1 MLSWLTSLYKKPDFL
16 MPQQVL
22 SKAFRSHFGQ
32 QLKQRQWSC
41 DPSVWQK
48 NWGVH
53 IQPFGNGINAVKYRG
68 AYVARSA
75 IGDSRILEI
84 SRTSVTFRY
93 KDRAK
98 GGVPAIKTPDGVE
111 FTRRYFRL
119 VLPPKMRAIRHY
131 GFCHPAA
138 KKARLKVTLLSGKPV
153 DFSDP
158 PNTQSTSPDHPP
170 SVPHGYLCPCC
181 KRPMEVVKRL
191 DPTQRRPDFAQ
202 LSRAPPQAVTGAPVL
217 TP

>member
-1 MLSWLTSLYKKPDFL
+1 MFTLMLPWLTSLYKKPDFL

-53 IQPFGNGINAVKYRG
+53 IQPFGNGINAVKYLG
-68 AYVARSA
+68 AYVARSV

-98 GGVPAIKTPDGVE
+98 GGVQAIKTLDGVE
-111 FTRRYFRL
+111 FTRRYAWVELIHQKTRDRVDPML
-119 VLPPKMRAIRHY
+119 GADLAGRWAGNLAAAIAALGLDRGHMRKLQDAYKELI
-131 GFCHPAA
+131 PW
-138 KKARLKVTLLSGKPV
+138 
-153 DFSDP
+153 
-158 PNTQSTSPDHPP
+158 
-170 SVPHGYLCPCC
+170 
-181 KRPMEVVKRL
+181 
-191 DPTQRRPDFAQ
+191 
-202 LSRAPPQAVTGAPVL
+202 
-217 TP
+217 